1 MGEGGIMIKRFFY
14 KVISVSLIF
23 ICGCATTYKIGEK
36 FNADN
41 VYKITNNE
49 TSQKQILQYFGSPWK
64 KGLNNGKDVFIY
76 SYEEIVFH
84 VNDQVEKKGN
94 TLVIEFDDLAHW
106 FGAAEISFSCRFG
119 QHY

>member
-76 SYEEIVFH
+76 S
-84 VNDQVEKKGN
+84 
-94 TLVIEFDDLAHW
+94 
-106 FGAAEISFSCRFG
+106 
-119 QHY
+119 